1 MYKKYLLIALIF
13 IFQIIFFQTTN
24 AFLPPSVV
32 VNDELEQCSWFGGSA
47 DKEYLL
53 PNDWSYLNKSCDMD
67 CCSKL
72 GYEIVDLEFKDKRS
86 PYGSALLFYRIILFI
101 ILGAILLSS
110 FKKIEK
116 NKTIFVKFM
125 IILFFLPLSLY
136 MATLLLKI
144 FNSL

>member
-1 MYKKYLLIALIF
+1 MYKKYLLITLTF
-13 IFQIIFFQTTN
+13 IFQIFFFQSTS
-24 AFLPPSVV
+24 AYLPPSVV
-32 VNDELEQCSWFGGSA
+32 INNELEQCSWFGGSA

-53 PNDWSYLNKSCDMD
+53 PDGWSYLNESCDMN

-101 ILGAILLSS
+101 ILGAIILSS

-116 NKTIFVKFM
+116 NKTIFAKFM
-125 IILFFLPLSLY
+125 IILFFLSLSLY